1 LAIERGE
8 FLALLG
14 PNGAGK
20 TTLLRGLVGLI
31 PVLAGELT
39 YGLDRRASPPGYVP
53 QRDTLDPIFPLS
65 AFEVVVMGTYARL
78 PPLRPVGGRER
89 RLAAECLA
97 QVGLAALAP
106 HPFWS
111 LSGGQKQRVLI
122 ARALA
127 AEPELLLLD
136 EPTAGVDPGAS
147 AAIMETITRLNR
159 ERRLTVVLVTHQRRM
174 IFLGVALPQL
184 SAAGIASAFVAFQFL
199 VGPHEHGQVS
209 ERALAMAGSFAFT
222 LGGLLVL
229 AAFERQGKE
238 TVEARIGVTY
248 AVAAALT
255 ILFLAADPHGDAQMV
270 NLLKGD
276 ILATTSTRL
285 AVLVGVF
292 GAVTAVLFAFR
303 KEFLLVSFDR
313 DLAVVFGKRVGLWD
327 GLL

>member
-1 LAIERGE
+1 MPGALLALRDVSLGYEGRPVLQHLTLAIERGE

-65 AFEVVVMGTYARL
+65 AFEVVLMGTYARL

-159 ERRLTVVLVTHQRRM
+159 EHRLTVVLVTHQLR
-174 IFLGVALPQL
+174 
-184 SAAGIASAFVAFQFL
+184 L
-199 VGPHEHGQVS
+199 VRPVVQSVIWVD
-209 ERALAMAGSFAFT
+209 AGSAT
-222 LGGLLVL
+222 KGPTEAML
-229 AAFERQGKE
+229 APER
-238 TVEARIGVTY
+238 I
-248 AVAAALT
+248 
-255 ILFLAADPHGDAQMV
+255 AD
-270 NLLKGD
+270 
-276 ILATTSTRL
+276 
-285 AVLVGVF
+285 VF
-292 GAVTAVLFAFR
+292 GA
-303 KEFLLVSFDR
+303 
-313 DLAVVFGKRVGLWD
+313 LAAGG
-327 GLL
+327 